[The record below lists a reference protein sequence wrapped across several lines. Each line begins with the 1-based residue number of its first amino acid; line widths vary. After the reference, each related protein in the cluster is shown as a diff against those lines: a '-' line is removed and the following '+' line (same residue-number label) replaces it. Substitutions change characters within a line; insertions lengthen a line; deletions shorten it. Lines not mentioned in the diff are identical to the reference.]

1 MKKSLKII
9 IIIIVLLIIGAL
21 SYFITN
27 KITTKHFNENNTIKN
42 ITINDFINEFNNNLK
57 ELELEE
63 SLSLEN
69 VVADSNNT
77 YWLILNDEFDVAIKV
92 DRITK
97 KPEKDIVRLSGLAY
111 NTDYEEKEEI
121 EKYSKILLKT
131 NNSKLSNKKINEI
144 LNSVNK
150 IDDSPKTKITSELF
164 EYRGLAIDKIKDET
178 NVMYRIARYDGGK

>member
-9 IIIIVLLIIGAL
+9 IIIIVLLIVGTL

-27 KITTKHFNENNTIKN
+27 KITTEHFNKNNTIKN
-42 ITINDFINEFNNNLK
+42 ITVNDFINDFNNNLK
-57 ELELEE
+57 TLELEE
-63 SLSLEN
+63 SISLEN

-77 YWLILNDEFDVAIKV
+77 YWLILNDYFDVAIKV
-92 DRITK
+92 DKITK
-97 KPEKDIVRLSGLAY
+97 NPEKDIVRLSGLAY
-111 NTDYEEKEEI
+111 NTDCEEKEEI

-164 EYRGLAIDKIKDET
+164 EYKGLAIDKTKDKT
-178 NVMYRIARYDGGK
+178 NIMYRIARYDGGK